1 MVVTISNNKIT
12 TMIGGVAEGVAHEV
26 VVGGAMA
33 TVEAKVLMISRNHHQ
48 VCLCKHN
55 ILYILL
61 LFRGKKVSQFSR
73 IALSP
78 QKFFSEYCYLV
89 CLR

>member
-1 MVVTISNNKIT
+1 MVATISNNKIT

-55 ILYILL
+55 ILYIYC
-61 LFRGKKVSQFSR
+61 FCFAVKKFHSFHGSLCHHKSFSVN
-73 IALSP
+73 IAI
-78 QKFFSEYCYLV
+78 
-89 CLR
+89 